1 MNFIRNGHYNIL
13 VLASV
18 IFLANISVIGK
29 SVILFIGAP
38 LQATPSVIM

>member
-13 VLASV
+13 VSASV
-18 IFLANISVIGK
+18 IFLANILVIK
-29 SVILFIGAP
+29 ISVILFMGAP